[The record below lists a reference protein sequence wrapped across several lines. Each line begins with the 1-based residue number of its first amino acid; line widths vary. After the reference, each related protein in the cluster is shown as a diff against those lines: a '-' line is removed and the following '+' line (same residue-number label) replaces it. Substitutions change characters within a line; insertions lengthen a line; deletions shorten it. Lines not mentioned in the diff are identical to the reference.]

1 MNHLAAIC
9 ACVLIFASS
18 SSIAAKGPDATSKT
32 QQKQESVKLY
42 ENNPVLVL
50 QADMDK
56 LLDYLHSEHDQAGL
70 DTFLSE
76 EIAPSFDFTYMA
88 RAAAG
93 RYYRRM
99 SEAQHARLEKKM
111 EQMFLSSMADKL
123 KSYNGQDVVYL
134 PPRFNGFDRTTISAL
149 INNPGSYPGRIDF
162 RVHLTADGWKIY
174 DVSAGGQSAIA
185 YYRGY
190 FRQVMRNQ
198 RTNRR

>member
-1 MNHLAAIC
+1 MKILVAAS
-9 ACVLIFASS
+9 ASLLIFASS
-18 SSIAAKGPDATSKT
+18 TAIAAKGAYPAPGAS
-32 QQKQESVKLY
+32 QPAAQVKLH

-50 QADMDK
+50 QAGMDK
-56 LLDYLHSEHDQAGL
+56 LLDYLHTDYDDDGL
-70 DTFLSE
+70 AAFLSD
-76 EIAPSFDFTYMA
+76 EIAPSFDFAYMA

-99 SEAQHARLEKKM
+99 SEAQHERLETRM
-111 EQMFLSSMADKL
+111 QQMFLSSMADKL

-149 INNPGSYPGRIDF
+149 INNPGHYPGRIDF

-174 DVSAGGQSAIA
+174 DVMAGGQSAIA

-190 FRQVMRNQ
+190 FRQAMRNNS
-198 RTNRR
+198 NR